1 MLTKFESKSNRVKG
15 LSFHP
20 VRPWILTSLHNGVI
34 QLWDYRMGT
43 LLDRFDEHDGP
54 VRGVDFHKTQP
65 LIVSGGDDYKVKVWD
80 YKLRRCLFTLLGHLD
95 YIRTV
100 QFHNEYPW
108 IVSASD
114 DQTIR
119 IWNWQSRTCISVLT
133 GHNHYVMCAA
143 FHPKEDLIVSASLDQ
158 TVRVW
163 DTTGLRKKTVR
174 GAPGG
179 MDDAANMVSRV
190 NNDLFGGG
198 DVVVKYVLEGH
209 DRGVNWASFHPTLPL
224 VISGADDRQVKLW
237 RMNET
242 KAWEVDTLRGH
253 TNNVS
258 CVIFHPKFELIVSN
272 SEDRSIRVWDISK
285 RLGVQTFRR
294 ESDRFWILAAHPEQ
308 NLLAAGHDSGMIV
321 FKLERERP
329 PYYAEEGRMFYVKD
343 KYLRLHEFD
352 SGRDV
357 PLVSLRRAG
366 VSQSSG
372 LGNVI
377 RTLQYN
383 VFNPAENN
391 VLVLSDTDGG
401 TYELITF
408 STEPNGQGDA
418 QDVRRGP
425 GLAAVFVA
433 RNRFAVLD
441 KSRQLLIKNF
451 QNEVTKKMAPPNPN
465 TDGLLF
471 AGVSGR
477 MILRSED
484 KLTLFEQQSRRV
496 IAELQAPRIKYILW
510 NKDGSLVALMGKHSL
525 VIATRNLEQQCAVT
539 ETVRVKSGAWDTNN
553 PRVFIYT
560 TVNHVKYIL
569 PSGDAGIVRTLD
581 VPIYLTKCQGQMLH
595 ALDRE
600 GKTRTF
606 PIDMTEALFKLA
618 LAERRYGEVMR
629 MVRGARLCGQAIIAY
644 LQQKGFP
651 EVALHFVEDN
661 KTRFKLALACGNI
674 EVALNTSHELNDDQC
689 WHQLGLEALRQGNHT
704 VVEAAYQRTKN
715 FERLSFLYL
724 LTGNT
729 AKLRK
734 MLKIAEMRQDTMAR
748 FHNALYL
755 GDAAERVRILEQTGQ
770 LSLAY
775 ACALTHGLAK
785 EAERLLPLL
794 EASGVPVPTG
804 LPLASAQL
812 LQPPTPIFRADNWPL
827 LAVTNKSAFESWAG
841 GEGTIPPEDYSDHKP
856 ASGMAGAAAAAASY
870 DMDGGGAGGGGWDD
884 DLDLDEGAGAK
895 QVAKAG
901 VGAGAADLGDDSGW
915 GEDEE
920 LDLGELADA
929 GGKGGAGGH
938 GHGAEGGDKG
948 FGAGDDA
955 DSDIFI
961 PPQPG
966 TSCTAHWCENSSHAA
981 DHAAAGSFETAMQ
994 LLNRQIAAVEFV
1006 PLRPHFTVAFTGA
1019 YTSLPC
1025 LPQVPSL
1032 RLPLQRNAQ
1041 DKHPGAAS
1049 LPSQAT
1055 RLPPLIE
1062 ELKTAYKAFHA
1073 GKFAEAQALF
1083 DGLLSAI
1090 PLVVVDSR
1098 GESNEVK
1105 ELLDICREYKTAIRL
1120 KNAIAE
1126 TPADQAVRQ
1135 MELSAYFTHC
1145 NLQPA
1150 HLLLAL
1156 RMAMVS
1162 AFKFQNFITA
1172 ASFAHRLLE
1181 LPDIASE
1188 KNAELR
1194 IKAQKV
1200 LQKSEQMARNEH
1212 TINYDD
1218 RQAFVIDSRTLTPI
1232 LRGAPCVKCSY
1243 CGSSNAPE
1251 SKGVLCVTCGISQV
1265 GLETLGLVTSAGSGK
1280 L

>member
-20 VRPWILTSLHNGVI
+20 VRPWIITSLHNGVI

-119 IWNWQSRTCISVLT
+119 VWNWQSRTCISVLT

-174 GAPGG
+174 GAPGAV
-179 MDDAANMVSRV
+179 DDAANMVSRV

-237 RMNET
+237 RMNDT

-329 PYYAEEGRMFYVKD
+329 AYHAEESHMFYVKD
-343 KYLRLHEFD
+343 KYLRLHEFE
-352 SGRDV
+352 SGRDL
-357 PLVSLRRAG
+357 PLISLRRAG
-366 VSQSSG
+366 VSQGNG

-401 TYELITF
+401 SYELITF

-425 GLAAVFVA
+425 GLAAVFIA

-441 KSRQLLIKNF
+441 KSRQVLIKNF

-465 TDGLLF
+465 TDSLLF

-477 MILRSED
+477 VILRSED
-484 KLTLFEQQSRRV
+484 KVTLFEQQSRRV
-496 IAELQAPRIKYILW
+496 IAELQAPRIKYIFW

-525 VIATRNLEQQCAVT
+525 VVATRNLEQQCAVT
-539 ETVRVKSGAWDTNN
+539 ETVRIKSGAWDTYN

-569 PSGDAGIVRTLD
+569 PSGDSGIVRTLD
-581 VPIYLTKCQGQMLH
+581 VPIYLTKCQGQTLH

-606 PIDMTEALFKLA
+606 QIDMTEALFKLA
-618 LAERRYGEVMR
+618 LSERRYGEVMR
-629 MVRGARLCGQAIIAY
+629 MVRGTKMCGQAIIAY

-651 EVALHFVEDN
+651 EVALHFVKDN
-661 KTRFKLALACGNI
+661 KTRFQLALACGNI
-674 EVALNTSHELNDDQC
+674 EVALNTSHELDEDHC

-729 AKLRK
+729 TKLRK
-734 MLKIAEMRQDTMAR
+734 MLKIAEMRKDTMAR
-748 FHNALYL
+748 FHNSLYL
-755 GDAAERVRILEQTGQ
+755 GEVRERVLILEQTGQ

-775 ACALTHGLAK
+775 ACALTHGLS
-785 EAERLLPLL
+785 EEVERLLPLL
-794 EASGVPVPTG
+794 EASGVPVPAG
-804 LPLASAQL
+804 LPIAGAQL

-827 LAVTNKSAFESWAG
+827 LAITNKSAFESWAG

-856 ASGMAGAAAAAASY
+856 SGNVTGATMASY
-870 DMDGGGAGGGGWDD
+870 GLEDMGGSSGRGGWED
-884 DLDLDEGAGAK
+884 DLDLDKGTGARQDGRGD
-895 QVAKAG
+895 QH
-901 VGAGAADLGDDSGW
+901 VGEDSGW

-920 LDLGELADA
+920 LDLGELAA
-929 GGKGGAGGH
+929 PGGKGASGTGH
-938 GHGAEGGDKG
+938 GDECEKG
-948 FGAGDDA
+948 FAVGDDA
-955 DSDIFI
+955 NADIYV
-961 PPQPG
+961 PPQAG

-994 LLNRQIAAVEFV
+994 LLNRQIAAVEFAPMR
-1006 PLRPHFTVAFTGA
+1006 PLFTTAFTGA
-1019 YTSLPC
+1019 YSSLPC
-1025 LPQVPSL
+1025 LPLIASL

-1041 DKHPGAAS
+1041 DKDPGTAS
-1049 LPSQAT
+1049 LPSQAN
-1055 RLPPLIE
+1055 RLPPLIDD
-1062 ELKTAYKAFHA
+1062 LKNAYKAFHA
-1073 GKFAEAQALF
+1073 GKFVEAQALLG
-1083 DGLLSAI
+1083 GLLSAI

-1098 GESNEVK
+1098 AESNELK
-1105 ELLDICREYKTAIRL
+1105 ELLDICREYKTAIRI

-1126 TPADQAVRQ
+1126 LSSDQAVRQ
-1135 MELSAYFTHC
+1135 IELSAYFTHC

-1162 AFKFQNFITA
+1162 AFKFQNYITA

-1181 LPDIASE
+1181 MPEMASE

-1194 IKAQKV
+1194 LKAQKV

-1212 TINYDD
+1212 AIEYDD
-1218 RQAFVIDSRTLTPI
+1218 RQAFVIDCRTLLPI
-1232 LRGAPCVKCSY
+1232 PRGAPCLKCSY
-1243 CGSSNAPE
+1243 CGSSYTPE

-1265 GLETLGLVTSAGSGK
+1265 GLETLGLVTSAGSGN